1 MREPEVG
8 VSKSTVSHAFFYYFA
23 KSGETIGLKNKFIT
37 MLTPKE
43 FRMTS
48 IPELAGFLLF
58 FLYCIFDW
66 PLLYI
71 KRFSP
76 LTGNVEITEKGLW
89 TFLSEIDTIYFQLI
103 LYVIGVLLLFCT
115 ISTLLKGFVSK
126 PSWAVFFTSVPYLA
140 CGFWVQYS

>member
-1 MREPEVG
+1 
-8 VSKSTVSHAFFYYFA
+8 
-23 KSGETIGLKNKFIT
+23 

-115 ISTLLKGFVSK
+115 ISTS
-126 PSWAVFFTSVPYLA
+126 
-140 CGFWVQYS
+140 